1 MERPGKPRHRR
12 EGRRL
17 SEREV
22 SESNLRTIER
32 CLDFARHDTGNGRRE
47 PALCL
52 RRVVVKLARMT
63 RALTGMTSLDY
74 YGIEELLTEE
84 ERAARD
90 GARRFVQEEVVRE
103 IVPFHRAGKFP
114 DHLIPRMGA
123 LGFYAPYLKG
133 NGCAGLS
140 YTAYGLIMQE
150 LERADSGL
158 RSLASVQGPL
168 VIHAIHS
175 FATPEQQV
183 RWLPGLVSG
192 KLIGCFALT
201 EHGHGSDP
209 GGMETSAKREGDHY
223 ILNGSKCWI
232 GNASIADI
240 KVVWAKDGDGRV
252 GGFVVEKDAPGF
264 RAHDIEG
271 KFSLRMSRTS
281 ECWFENCRI
290 PGENRLPK
298 ASGLGAPLSCLS
310 HARAGIAWG
319 VIGAAI
325 DCYETALAYAKS
337 REQFGRPIAGF
348 QLVQQ
353 KLVWMA
359 QEITKAQLLAL
370 RLTRMMEVGSARPA
384 QISLAKRNNVW
395 MALECARK
403 GRDILGAAG
412 ITDRYPVI
420 RHLMNLETVSTY
432 EGTHDIH
439 TLVVGR
445 DITGI
450 NAFGG

>member
-1 MERPGKPRHRR
+1 
-12 EGRRL
+12 
-17 SEREV
+17 
-22 SESNLRTIER
+22 
-32 CLDFARHDTGNGRRE
+32 
-47 PALCL
+47 
-52 RRVVVKLARMT
+52 VVVKLARMT

-90 GARRFVQEEVVRE
+90 GARRFVQEEVMRE

-114 DHLIPRMGA
+114 EHFIPRMGA

-133 NGCAGLS
+133 HGCAGLS

-240 KVVWAKDGDGRV
+240 KVVWAKDDEGRV

-290 PGENRLPK
+290 PAENRLAN
-298 ASGLGAPLSCLS
+298 ASGLSAPLSCLS

-319 VIGAAI
+319 AIGAAI

-370 RLTRMMEVGSARPA
+370 RLTRMMEMSSARPA

-395 MALECARK
+395 MALDCARK
-403 GRDILGAAG
+403 ARDILGAAG

-420 RHLMNLETVSTY
+420 RHVMNLETVSTY

>member
-1 MERPGKPRHRR
+1 
-12 EGRRL
+12 
-17 SEREV
+17 
-22 SESNLRTIER
+22 
-32 CLDFARHDTGNGRRE
+32 
-47 PALCL
+47 
-52 RRVVVKLARMT
+52 MT
-63 RALTGMTSLDY
+63 TTSLDY
-74 YGIEELLTEE
+74 YNIEELLTDE

-90 GARRFVQEEVVRE
+90 RARRFVQEEAVSE
-103 IVPFHRAGKFP
+103 IVPCHRAGKFP
-114 DHLIPRMGA
+114 DHLTPRIGA
-123 LGFYAPYLKG
+123 LGFYAPYLKEH
-133 NGCAGLS
+133 GCAGVS

-158 RSLASVQGPL
+158 RSLVSVQGAL
-168 VIHAIHS
+168 TIQAIHS
-175 FATPEQQV
+175 FGSSEQHA
-183 RWLPGLVSG
+183 RWLLGLVSG
-192 KLIGCFALT
+192 ERVGCFALT

-209 GGMETSAKREGDHY
+209 GGMETRAERDGDYYVIH
-223 ILNGSKCWI
+223 GSKCWI
-232 GNASIADI
+232 GNAAIADV
-240 KVVWAKDGDGRV
+240 KVVWAKAEDGGV

-264 RAHDIEG
+264 RARDIEG
-271 KFSLRMSRTS
+271 KFSLRMSHTS

-290 PGENRLPK
+290 PAENRLPK
-298 ASGLGAPLSCLS
+298 ASGLSAPLSCLS
-310 HARAGIAWG
+310 HARVGIAWG

-325 DCYETALAYAKS
+325 DCYETALASAKG
-337 REQFGRPIAGF
+337 REQFGGPIAGF

-370 RLTRMMEVGSARPA
+370 RLTRMMEMGSARPP

-403 GRDILGAAG
+403 ARDILGAAG
-412 ITDRYPVI
+412 ITDRYSVI

-432 EGTHDIH
+432 EGTNDIH

>member
-1 MERPGKPRHRR
+1 
-12 EGRRL
+12 
-17 SEREV
+17 
-22 SESNLRTIER
+22 
-32 CLDFARHDTGNGRRE
+32 
-47 PALCL
+47 
-52 RRVVVKLARMT
+52 MT
-63 RALTGMTSLDY
+63 TTSLDY
-74 YGIEELLTEE
+74 YNIEELLTDE

-90 GARRFVQEEVVRE
+90 RARRFVQEEALSE
-103 IVPFHRAGKFP
+103 IVPCHRAGKFP
-114 DHLIPRMGA
+114 DHLTPRIGA
-123 LGFYAPYLKG
+123 LGFYAPYLKEH
-133 NGCAGLS
+133 GCAGVS
-140 YTAYGLIMQE
+140 HTAYGLIMQE
-150 LERADSGL
+150 LERGDSGL
-158 RSLASVQGPL
+158 RSLASVQGAL
-168 VIHAIHS
+168 TIQAIHS
-175 FATPEQQV
+175 FASPEQQA

-192 KLIGCFALT
+192 ERVGCFALT

-209 GGMETSAKREGDHY
+209 GGMETRARRDGDSY

-232 GNASIADI
+232 GNASIADV
-240 KVVWAKDGDGRV
+240 KVVWAKDEDGRV

-264 RAHDIEG
+264 RPQDIEG

-290 PGENRLPK
+290 AAENRLTK

-310 HARAGIAWG
+310 QARVGIAWG

-325 DCYETALAYAKS
+325 DCYETALDYAKS

-370 RLTRMMEVGSARPA
+370 RLTRMMEAGSARPA

-395 MALECARK
+395 MALQCARK
-403 GRDILGAAG
+403 ARDILGAVG
-412 ITDRYPVI
+412 ITDTYSVI
-420 RHLMNLETVSTY
+420 RHLMNLETVYTY

-439 TLVVGR
+439 TLVVGQ

-450 NAFGG
+450 DAFGG

>member
-1 MERPGKPRHRR
+1 M
-12 EGRRL
+12 
-17 SEREV
+17 S
-22 SESNLRTIER
+22 
-32 CLDFARHDTGNGRRE
+32 
-47 PALCL
+47 
-52 RRVVVKLARMT
+52 
-63 RALTGMTSLDY
+63 SLDY
-74 YGIEELLTEE
+74 YNIEELLTDE

-90 GARRFVQEEVVRE
+90 RARRFVQEEAVSE
-103 IVPFHRAGKFP
+103 IVPCHRAGEFP
-114 DHLIPRMGA
+114 EHLIPRMGA
-123 LGFYAPYLKG
+123 LGFYGPYLKEH
-133 NGCAGLS
+133 GCAGVS

-158 RSLASVQGPL
+158 RSLASVQGAL
-168 VIHAIHS
+168 AIQAIHS
-175 FATPEQQV
+175 FGSPEQHA

-192 KLIGCFALT
+192 ERVGCFALT

-209 GGMETSAKREGDHY
+209 GGMETRARRDGDSN

-232 GNASIADI
+232 GNASIADV
-240 KVVWAKDGDGRV
+240 KVVWAKDDDGRV

-264 RAHDIEG
+264 RAQDIEG

-290 PGENRLPK
+290 PSENRLPK
-298 ASGLGAPLSCLS
+298 ASGLGAALSCLS
-310 HARAGIAWG
+310 YARTGIAWG

-325 DCYETALAYAKS
+325 DCYETALAYAKE
-337 REQFGRPIAGF
+337 REQFARPIAGF
-348 QLVQQ
+348 QLVQK

-370 RLTRMMEVGSARPA
+370 RLTRLMEAGRGRPA

-403 GRDILGAAG
+403 SRDVLGAAG
-412 ITDRYPVI
+412 ITDRYSVI
-420 RHLMNLETVSTY
+420 RHLMNLESVSTY

-439 TLVVGR
+439 TLIVGR

-450 NAFGG
+450 SAFGGENC

>member
-1 MERPGKPRHRR
+1 MTPAP
-12 EGRRL
+12 
-17 SEREV
+17 
-22 SESNLRTIER
+22 
-32 CLDFARHDTGNGRRE
+32 TGV
-47 PALCL
+47 P
-52 RRVVVKLARMT
+52 
-63 RALTGMTSLDY
+63 SLDY
-74 YGIEELLTEE
+74 YGIEDLLTEE

-90 GARRFVQEEVVRE
+90 RARRFVQDEVLSE
-103 IVPFHRAGKFP
+103 IVPCYRAGKFP
-114 DHLIPRMGA
+114 EHLIPRMGA
-123 LGFYAPYLKG
+123 LGFYAPYLKAHG
-133 NGCAGLS
+133 SAGLS

-158 RSLASVQGPL
+158 RSLASVQGAL
-168 VIHAIHS
+168 AIQAIHS
-175 FATPEQQV
+175 FGSPEQQAH
-183 RWLPGLVSG
+183 WLPGLRSG
-192 KLIGCFALT
+192 KVIGCFALT

-209 GGMETSAKREGDHY
+209 GGMETRAKREGGHY

-232 GNASIADI
+232 GNASIADV
-240 KVVWAKDGDGRV
+240 KVVWAKDEDGRV
-252 GGFVVEKDAPGF
+252 GGFLVEKDAPGF
-264 RAHDIEG
+264 RAQDIDG

-281 ECWFENCRI
+281 ECWFENCHI
-290 PGENRLPK
+290 PGENRLPE

-310 HARAGIAWG
+310 HARTGIAWG
-319 VIGAAI
+319 VIGAAV

-370 RLTRMMEVGSARPA
+370 RLTRMMEAGSARAA

-395 MALECARK
+395 MALECARSA
-403 GRDILGAAG
+403 RDILGAAG

-445 DITGI
+445 DITGL

>member
-1 MERPGKPRHRR
+1 M
-12 EGRRL
+12 
-17 SEREV
+17 
-22 SESNLRTIER
+22 N
-32 CLDFARHDTGNGRRE
+32 
-47 PALCL
+47 
-52 RRVVVKLARMT
+52 
-63 RALTGMTSLDY
+63 SLDY
-74 YGIEELLTEE
+74 YKIEELLTDE
-84 ERAARD
+84 ERAIRD
-90 GARRFVQEEVVRE
+90 RAAQFVQEEVLSEV
-103 IVPFHRAGKFP
+103 VPCHRAAKFP

-123 LGFYAPYLKG
+123 LRFYAPYLKEH
-133 NGCAGLS
+133 GCAGLN

-158 RSLASVQGPL
+158 RSLASVQGSL
-168 VIHAIHS
+168 VVYAIYS
-175 FATPEQQV
+175 FGTPQQQESGI
-183 RWLPGLVSG
+183 PGLVSG
-192 KLIGCFALT
+192 TRVGCFALT

-209 GGMETSAKREGDHY
+209 GGMETRAGREGDHY

-232 GNASIADI
+232 GNASIADV
-240 KVVWAKDGDGRV
+240 KVVWAKDDDGRV

-264 RAHDIEG
+264 RANDIEG

-290 PGENRLPK
+290 PAENRLPN
-298 ASGLGAPLSCLS
+298 ASGLKAPLSCLS
-310 HARAGIAWG
+310 QARIGVAWG

-325 DCYETALAYAKS
+325 DCYETALAYAKA

-348 QLVQQ
+348 QLVQE
-353 KLVWMA
+353 KLVWMV

-370 RLTRMMEVGSARPA
+370 RLARMMEADAVTPA
-384 QISLAKRNNVW
+384 QISLAKRNNAW

-403 GRDILGAAG
+403 ARDILGAAG
-412 ITDRYPVI
+412 ITDGYSVI

-439 TLVVGR
+439 TLIVGH
-445 DITGI
+445 DITGL

>member
-1 MERPGKPRHRR
+1 M
-12 EGRRL
+12 
-17 SEREV
+17 
-22 SESNLRTIER
+22 
-32 CLDFARHDTGNGRRE
+32 HD
-47 PALCL
+47 
-52 RRVVVKLARMT
+52 
-63 RALTGMTSLDY
+63 MTSLDY
-74 YGIEELLTEE
+74 YNIVQLLTDE
-84 ERAARD
+84 ERAMCDR
-90 GARRFVQEEVVRE
+90 ARRFVQEEVLSEV
-103 IVPFHRAGKFP
+103 VACHRAGKFP
-114 DHLIPRMGA
+114 EHLTPRMGA
-123 LGFYAPYLKG
+123 LGFYAPYLKEH
-133 NGCAGLS
+133 GCAGVS

-150 LERADSGL
+150 LEHADSGV
-158 RSLASVQGPL
+158 RSLASVQGAL
-168 VIHAIHS
+168 AIQAIHS
-175 FATPEQQV
+175 FASPEQQA

-192 KLIGCFALT
+192 ERVGCFALT

-209 GGMETSAKREGDHY
+209 GGMETRVTRDGDHY

-232 GNASIADI
+232 GNASIADV
-240 KVVWAKDGDGRV
+240 KVVWAKDDDGKV

-264 RAHDIEG
+264 RARDIEG

-281 ECWFENCRI
+281 ECWFESCRI
-290 PGENRLPK
+290 PVENRLPK
-298 ASGLGAPLSCLS
+298 ASGLKAPLSCLTY
-310 HARAGIAWG
+310 ARVGIAWG

-370 RLTRMMEVGSARPA
+370 RLTRLMEAGAARPA

-395 MALECARK
+395 IALECARMA
-403 GRDILGAAG
+403 RDILGAAG
-412 ITDRYPVI
+412 ITDRYSVI
-420 RHLMNLETVSTY
+420 RHLMNLESVSTY

-439 TLVVGR
+439 TLIVGR

-450 NAFGG
+450 EAFAG

>member
-1 MERPGKPRHRR
+1 M
-12 EGRRL
+12 
-17 SEREV
+17 
-22 SESNLRTIER
+22 N
-32 CLDFARHDTGNGRRE
+32 
-47 PALCL
+47 
-52 RRVVVKLARMT
+52 
-63 RALTGMTSLDY
+63 SLDY
-74 YGIEELLTEE
+74 YGIEELLTDD

-90 GARRFVQEEVVRE
+90 RARRFVQEEVMPE
-103 IVPFHRAGKFP
+103 IVACHRAGEFP
-114 DHLIPRMGA
+114 EHLTARMGA
-123 LGFYAPYLKG
+123 LRFYAPHLKEH
-133 NGCAGLS
+133 GCAGLS
-140 YTAYGLIMQE
+140 ETAYGLIMLE

-158 RSLASVQGPL
+158 RSLASVQGSL
-168 VIHAIHS
+168 ALYAIHS
-175 FATPEQQV
+175 FGSPEQHA

-192 KLIGCFALT
+192 ELVGCFALT

-209 GGMETSAKREGDHY
+209 GGMETRATRDGDHY
-223 ILNGSKCWI
+223 VVNGSKCWI
-232 GNASIADI
+232 GNASIADV
-240 KVVWAKDGDGRV
+240 KVVWAKDDDGKV

-264 RAHDIEG
+264 RAQDIEG

-290 PGENRLPK
+290 PAENRLPK
-298 ASGLGAPLSCLS
+298 ASGLRAPLSCLS
-310 HARAGIAWG
+310 QARVGIAWG

-348 QLVQQ
+348 QLVQE
-353 KLVWMA
+353 KLVWMV

-370 RLTRMMEVGSARPA
+370 RLTRIMEAGEVRSA

-395 MALECARK
+395 IARECARMA
-403 GRDILGAAG
+403 RDILGAAG
-412 ITDRYPVI
+412 ITDRYSVI
-420 RHLMNLETVSTY
+420 RHFMNLESVYTY

-439 TLVVGR
+439 TLIVGN